1 MPPWSQWNPPLRH
14 TADRARR
21 RKTISENN
29 DFAPREDPDQARDGA
44 QGFGNEQG
52 ETELGQGTFENTPQD
67 DSSFGGASQEPTEG
81 QDTVGREPQG
91 DGAHGRDD
99 DGNHLGDEPEE
110 QKY

>member
-1 MPPWSQWNPPLRH
+1 M
-14 TADRARR
+14 
-21 RKTISENN
+21 SENN

-91 DGAHGRDD
+91 VGAHGRDD